1 MLILEIV
8 NVAEVHV
15 QAPAQI
21 SPETLQALA
30 QLIAEGSE
38 VNMGMVARNLQN
50 AVTIAW
56 SERDGQPV
64 GVMVLKRP
72 VPAYRDKVFDASGV
86 GEQASQYNVE
96 IGYVY
101 VVPEERTTGTS
112 MRLGRA
118 MLAAMPPKV
127 FATTR
132 ENNSTINKL
141 LTFLRFQRLGNPY
154 ASARGD
160 YQLLLW
166 ANS

>member
-1 MLILEIV
+1 MLILEIA

-15 QAPAQI
+15 KAPAQI
-21 SPETLQALA
+21 SPETLQQLA

-38 VNMGMVARNLQN
+38 VDMSMVSRNLQN

-56 SERDGQPV
+56 AQRDGVPV

-86 GEQASQYNVE
+86 SELASQYNVE
-96 IGYVY
+96 VGYAY
-101 VVPEERTTGTS
+101 VIPEERTTGTS

-118 MLAAMPPKV
+118 MISAMAGRV

-132 ENNSTINKL
+132 ENNTTINKL

-154 ASARGD
+154 SSARGD
-160 YQLLLW
+160 YNLFLW
-166 ANS
+166 VNS